1 MGQTPT
7 QNPKKQPQST
17 GQQIATQS
25 NLKLVVDYMKC
36 CDKCLTLVEI
46 IQITTVLND
55 YVENG
60 YSKELKDRFT
70 KIDQIIFDRLPDGE

>member
-1 MGQTPT
+1 MAQTPT
-7 QNPKKQPQST
+7 QSPKKQPQST

-36 CDKCLTLVEI
+36 CDKCLSMVEI

-55 YVENG
+55 FVENG
-60 YSKELKDRFT
+60 YSKSLTERFE
-70 KIDQIIFDRLPDGE
+70 KIDQIIFGKQPL